1 MEGVESILDT
11 LHEEDDIFE
20 DDVEM
25 VDVEEG
31 ELVEQNSHNH
41 LDQSQTNETNQDS
54 QSKTRRRR
62 ANKKKNKRK
71 RAGGAPNVTDINRF
85 VLDTCRR
92 LKEKKSYM
100 VYTAV
105 GCLGVSALCDLIKE
119 VEAVQACGGQMTS
132 DGRRYRTGGGILW
145 SILKTREPKA
155 YKEIMNKAKE
165 FEKQFKQPK
174 PNMRQETEEGK
185 GSSSQSI
192 PDVSLN
198 KTTSEINIS
207 DGSPVMVEVK
217 NRSEPAND
225 EKKTVSVHER
235 LRMPVSYDDDLLGGD
250 LKNDST

>member
-198 KTTSEINIS
+198 KTTSEMNIS
-207 DGSPVMVEVK
+207 DGSPVMLEVK
-217 NRSEPAND
+217 NQSEPAND